1 MLALLLDL
9 NLVVCSNCCRL
20 LNDVEEVAAGL
31 IFLYGRIYADE
42 SRALSAHIGIFTDI
56 IIYDI

>member
-31 IFLYGRIYADE
+31 VFLSERIDEDE
-42 SRALSAHIGIFTDI
+42 SRAWSAHIGILKTS
-56 IIYDI
+56 